1 MLFQLTADTLTHY
14 AERWNIEL
22 GNNDD
27 LGLIASRIAD
37 LPQAKTLTGAEAITP
52 SISFCHEKGLQRLR
66 ALDLVDMWICSRF
79 GSAAEP
85 NFFFIFTLFRLH
97 KINCVMGSTMWHSRL
112 NFFLKFFFSAPSVND
127 IFRLAQ
133 FLSFNHSYLHI

>member
-1 MLFQLTADTLTHY
+1 MD
-14 AERWNIEL
+14 IEL

-52 SISFCHEKGLQRLR
+52 SIFICQGKGSRS
-66 ALDLVDMWICSRF
+66 DLEGRELSPVDT

-85 NFFFIFTLFRLH
+85 NFFLPFFAFIKLIAL
-97 KINCVMGSTMWHSRL
+97 W
-112 NFFLKFFFSAPSVND
+112 
-127 IFRLAQ
+127 AQ
-133 FLSFNHSYLHI
+133 PCGTHV